1 MGANG
6 AKNFENDD
14 ASDWVYDLTES
25 DGPELLTE
33 AFVTV
38 EKLDFADAPD
48 CCIALAAAEV
58 VAAAKGKPSSD
69 LPDEIRTWLENQ
81 DHLDKFKK
89 LDKRAA
95 KVAKKV
101 QAKSELR
108 DQWEESDDWHN
119 WQMAVE
125 GLLKRLG

>member
-1 MGANG
+1 MGATG

-14 ASDWVYDLTES
+14 AADWVYDLTES
-25 DGPELLTE
+25 NGTGLLAE
-33 AFVTV
+33 AFGVV
-38 EKLDFADAPD
+38 EKMDFADGPD
-48 CCIALAAAEV
+48 SCIALAAAEV

-69 LPDEIRTWLENQ
+69 LPDEIRTWLEDQEN
-81 DHLDKFKK
+81 LDGFKK

-108 DQWEESDDWHN
+108 DLWEESDDWHN

-125 GLLKRLG
+125 GLLKRLA

>member
-1 MGANG
+1 MSATGARS
-6 AKNFENDD
+6 FENDD
-14 ASDWVYDLTES
+14 ASDWVYELTES
-25 DGPELLTE
+25 NGTELLSE
-33 AFVTV
+33 AFAVV
-38 EKLDFADAPD
+38 EKTDFADAPD

-69 LPDEIRTWLENQ
+69 LPDEVRTWLENQ
-81 DHLDKFKK
+81 DHMDGFKK

-125 GLLKRLG
+125 GLLKRLA

>member
-14 ASDWVYDLTES
+14 AADWVYDLTES
-25 DGPELLTE
+25 NGTEILAE
-33 AFVTV
+33 AFAVI
-38 EKLDFADAPD
+38 EKTDFADAPD

-125 GLLKRLG
+125 GLLKRLA

>member
-33 AFVTV
+33 AFAIV

-125 GLLKRLG
+125 GLLKRLA

>member
-14 ASDWVYDLTES
+14 ATDWVYDLTES
-25 DGPELLTE
+25 DGADLLSE
-33 AFVTV
+33 AFATV

-58 VAAAKGKPSSD
+58 VAAAKGKPCSD

-81 DHLDKFKK
+81 EHLDRFKK

-108 DQWEESDDWHN
+108 DQWEESDGWHN

-125 GLLKRLG
+125 GLLKRLA

>member
-14 ASDWVYDLTES
+14 AADWVYDLTES
-25 DGPELLTE
+25 NGTEILAE
-33 AFVTV
+33 AFAVI
-38 EKLDFADAPD
+38 EKTDFADAPD

>member
-33 AFVTV
+33 AFAIV

-58 VAAAKGKPSSD
+58 VAAAKGKPSQRS
-69 LPDEIRTWLENQ
+69 
-81 DHLDKFKK
+81 
-89 LDKRAA
+89 A
-95 KVAKKV
+95 
-101 QAKSELR
+101 
-108 DQWEESDDWHN
+108 
-119 WQMAVE
+119 
-125 GLLKRLG
+125 G

>member
-1 MGANG
+1 ML
-6 AKNFENDD
+6 
-14 ASDWVYDLTES
+14 YR
-25 DGPELLTE
+25 
-33 AFVTV
+33 
-38 EKLDFADAPD
+38 
-48 CCIALAAAEV
+48 LAAAEV

-69 LPDEIRTWLENQ
+69 LPDEIRTWLEKQ

-95 KVAKKV
+95 KAAKKV

>member
-33 AFVTV
+33 AFATV

-125 GLLKRLG
+125 GLLKRLA

>member
-1 MGANG
+1 MGATG

-14 ASDWVYDLTES
+14 AADWVYDLTES
-25 DGPELLTE
+25 NGTGELTE
-33 AFVTV
+33 AFAVV
-38 EKLDFADAPD
+38 EKTDFADAPD

-58 VAAAKGKPSSD
+58 VAAAKGKPPSD
-69 LPDEIRTWLENQ
+69 LPEEVQTWLDDQEN
-81 DHLDKFKK
+81 LDGFKK

-108 DQWEESDDWHN
+108 DLWEESDDWHN

-125 GLLKRLG
+125 GLLKRLA

>member
-14 ASDWVYDLTES
+14 AADWVYDLTES
-25 DGPELLTE
+25 NGTEILAE
-33 AFVTV
+33 AFAVI
-38 EKLDFADAPD
+38 EKTDFADAPD

-69 LPDEIRTWLENQ
+69 LPDEIRTWLDNQ

-125 GLLKRLG
+125 GLLKRLA

>member
-1 MGANG
+1 MGATG

-14 ASDWVYDLTES
+14 AADWAYDLAES
-25 DGPELLTE
+25 NGTSLLAE
-33 AFVTV
+33 AFGVV
-38 EKLDFADAPD
+38 EKMEFADAPD

-69 LPDEIRTWLENQ
+69 LPDEIRTWLEDQENS
-81 DHLDKFKK
+81 DGFKK

-108 DQWEESDDWHN
+108 DLWEESDDWHN

-125 GLLKRLG
+125 GLLKRLA

>member
-33 AFVTV
+33 AFATV

-81 DHLDKFKK
+81 DHIDKFKK

-125 GLLKRLG
+125 GLLKRLA

>member
-33 AFVTV
+33 AFATV

-81 DHLDKFKK
+81 EHLDRFKK

-108 DQWEESDDWHN
+108 DQWEESDGWHN

-125 GLLKRLG
+125 GLLKRLA

>member
-6 AKNFENDD
+6 AKSFENDD
-14 ASDWVYDLTES
+14 ASDWVYDLTEAN
-25 DGPELLTE
+25 GPDLLSE
-33 AFVTV
+33 AFAVV
-38 EKLDFADAPD
+38 EKMDFADAPD
-48 CCIALAAAEV
+48 SCIALAAAEV
-58 VAAAKGKPSSD
+58 VAAAKGKPSVD
-69 LPDEIRTWLENQ
+69 LPDEVRTWLEDQ
-81 DHLDKFKK
+81 EHLDAFKK

-95 KVAKKV
+95 KVAKKI

-125 GLLKRLG
+125 GLLKRLA

>member
-14 ASDWVYDLTES
+14 ASDWVYDLMES

-33 AFVTV
+33 AFATV

-125 GLLKRLG
+125 GLLKRLA

>member
-25 DGPELLTE
+25 DGPGLLTE
-33 AFVTV
+33 AFATV

-108 DQWEESDDWHN
+108 DQWEESDNWHN

-125 GLLKRLG
+125 GLLKRLA

>member
-1 MGANG
+1 MSATGPR
-6 AKNFENDD
+6 NFENED
-14 ASDWVYDLTES
+14 ATDWVYDLTES
-25 DGPELLTE
+25 NGTDLLSE
-33 AFVTV
+33 AFAVV
-38 EKLDFADAPD
+38 EKTDFADAPD

-58 VAAAKGKPSSD
+58 VAAAKGKPSGD
-69 LPDEIRTWLENQ
+69 LPDEVRTWLEDQ
-81 DHLDKFKK
+81 ERLDGFKK
-89 LDKRAA
+89 LDKRAS

-125 GLLKRLG
+125 GLLKRLA

>member
-1 MGANG
+1 MSATGPR
-6 AKNFENDD
+6 NFENDD
-14 ASDWVYDLTES
+14 ATDWVYDLTES
-25 DGPELLTE
+25 TGTDLLSE
-33 AFVTV
+33 AFAVV
-38 EKLDFADAPD
+38 EKTDFADAPD

-69 LPDEIRTWLENQ
+69 LPDEVRTWLEDQ
-81 DHLDKFKK
+81 ERLDGFKK

-108 DQWEESDDWHN
+108 DQWEESDGWHN
-119 WQMAVE
+119 WQMALE
-125 GLLKRLG
+125 GLLKRLA

>member
-1 MGANG
+1 MGATG

-14 ASDWVYDLTES
+14 AADWAYDLAES
-25 DGPELLTE
+25 NGTSLLAE
-33 AFVTV
+33 AFGVV
-38 EKLDFADAPD
+38 EKMDFADAPD

-69 LPDEIRTWLENQ
+69 LPDEIRTWLEDQENS
-81 DHLDKFKK
+81 DGFKK

-108 DQWEESDDWHN
+108 DLWEESDDWHN

-125 GLLKRLG
+125 GLLKRLA

>member
-1 MGANG
+1 MGATG

-14 ASDWVYDLTES
+14 AADWAYDLAES
-25 DGPELLTE
+25 NGTSLLAE
-33 AFVTV
+33 AFGVV
-38 EKLDFADAPD
+38 EKMDFADAPD

-69 LPDEIRTWLENQ
+69 LPDEIRTWLEDQENP
-81 DHLDKFKK
+81 DGFKK

-108 DQWEESDDWHN
+108 DLWEESDDWHN

-125 GLLKRLG
+125 GLLKRLA

>member
-1 MGANG
+1 MGATG

-14 ASDWVYDLTES
+14 AADWAYDLAES
-25 DGPELLTE
+25 NGTSLLAE
-33 AFVTV
+33 AFGVV
-38 EKLDFADAPD
+38 EKMEFADAPD

-69 LPDEIRTWLENQ
+69 LPDEIRTWLEDQENP
-81 DHLDKFKK
+81 DGFKK

-108 DQWEESDDWHN
+108 DLWEESDDWHN

-125 GLLKRLG
+125 GLLKRLA

>member
-1 MGANG
+1 MGSNG
-6 AKNFENDD
+6 ARNFENDD
-14 ASDWVYDLTES
+14 ATDWVYDLTES
-25 DGPELLTE
+25 NGTDLLSE
-33 AFVTV
+33 AFSVV
-38 EKLDFADAPD
+38 EKMDFADAPD

-69 LPDEIRTWLENQ
+69 LPDEVRTWLEDQ
-81 DHLDKFKK
+81 EHLEKFKK

-119 WQMAVE
+119 WQMSLE
-125 GLLKRLG
+125 GLLKRLA

>member
-33 AFVTV
+33 AFATV

-58 VAAAKGKPSSD
+58 VAAAKGKPSTD

-95 KVAKKV
+95 KVAKKI

-108 DQWEESDDWHN
+108 DQWEESDGWHN

-125 GLLKRLG
+125 GLLKRLA

>member
-33 AFVTV
+33 AFASV

-125 GLLKRLG
+125 GLLKRLT

>member
-1 MGANG
+1 MGSTGTGNFDNG
-6 AKNFENDD
+6 D
-14 ASDWVYDLTES
+14 AADWVYDLTES
-25 DGPELLTE
+25 GGTDVLKD
-33 AFVTV
+33 AFAAI
-38 EKLDFADAPD
+38 EQSEYPDAPD

-58 VAAAKGKPSSD
+58 VAAAKGKPAAD
-69 LPDEIRTWLENQ
+69 LPESIHKWVG
-81 DHLDKFKK
+81 DHEEPAALKK

-95 KVAKKV
+95 KAAKKV
-101 QAKSELR
+101 QSKSGLR